1 MTKQELISVV
11 GNEEQAN
18 FALEI
23 VLKNLQP
30 AFIKSVVDLE
40 LKEINREIQ
49 TMKDA
54 GFIVTCNG
62 HDSVNWGA
70 AERLDGWN
78 LSDDRQAAYDEARE
92 KCEACDALLYRK
104 NRTTS
109 LLAIR

>member
-1 MTKQELISVV
+1 MTKQELISMV

-30 AFIKSVVDLE
+30 AFIKSVVGLE

-54 GFIVTCNG
+54 GFIVTRNG

-70 AERLDGWN
+70 AERLNGWN
-78 LSDDRQAAYDEARE
+78 LSEEQQAAYDAARL
-92 KCEACDALLYRK
+92 KCEACNDLLYRK

-109 LLAIR
+109 LLAVR